1 MNAWLP
7 KCPSTH
13 IQVGWD
19 YRFIS
24 TVPMNFFLF
33 LVSICTVVK
42 EKSEILSYWKLGT
55 YIRSGE
61 VDICIA
67 QWKDKLVLQVLAR
80 VKVTSGTRQAVNRA
94 WCCLTSYFY
103 TLEKIMCLFPG
114 LYYEVNIYIGFHFI
128 RFKIKSSGMR
138 KFLKKWIL
146 KGLHCVKSVRIRSYS
161 GPYFLAFG
169 RNTER

>member
-33 LVSICTVVK
+33 LVSVCTVVK
-42 EKSEILSYWKLGT
+42 EKSEVLSYWKLGT
-55 YIRSGE
+55 YIRNGE
-61 VDICIA
+61 VDICIV

-80 VKVTSGTRQAVNRA
+80 VKVTNGTRQAVNRA

-114 LYYEVNIYIGFHFI
+114 LYYEVNAYLEFYLIL
-128 RFKIKSSGMR
+128 FKTKSSCMR
-138 KFLKKWIL
+138 KFLNKNEFLTLSW
-146 KGLHCVKSVRIRSYS
+146 RRSLSY
-161 GPYFLAFG
+161 
-169 RNTER
+169 RN